1 MAHPGVHVRF
11 GAFDVIVQVIS
22 EELNVR
28 DCCRSPLGVGE
39 MTRGDNE
46 RDIANIFSI
55 SQTRNVTDLEWWI
68 AI

>member
-22 EELNVR
+22 EELDVR

-46 RDIANIFSI
+46 RDIADIFSI
-55 SQTRNVTDLEWWI
+55 S
-68 AI
+68 